1 MADKLFLLRPGFPD
15 PAAGDGCF
23 YCPFC
28 AAIVGMLA
36 YFPQLRAE
44 VEIHDVDFPRPR
56 PAVAALLGPDH
67 PGCPLLVL
75 DSDSVPPPGIVV
87 QQAANGLRYI
97 ADSIQIGRYLAA
109 VNGVASPH
117 P

>member
-1 MADKLFLLRPGFPD
+1 MADKLFLFPPSFSD
-15 PAAGDGCF
+15 PAAGEGYF

-28 AAIVGMLA
+28 AAIAGVLT
-36 YFPQLRAE
+36 YFPQLRSKIDVHE
-44 VEIHDVDFPRPR
+44 VDFARPR

-75 DSDSVPPPGIVV
+75 DSNSPSPPGIAV
-87 QQAANGLRYI
+87 QQAPNGLRYI
-97 ADSIQIGRYLAA
+97 ADSLQIGRYLAA
-109 VNGVASPH
+109 AHGVASPH

>member
-1 MADKLFLLRPGFPD
+1 MADKLFLFRPGFDD
-15 PAAGDGCF
+15 PEAGDGNY

-28 AAIVGMLA
+28 AAITGVLT
-36 YFPQLRAE
+36 YFPQLRSKLE
-44 VEIHDVDFPRPR
+44 VHEIDFPRPR

-75 DSDSVPPPGIVV
+75 DPTSAPAPGIEV
-87 QQAANGLRYI
+87 QQAANGQRYI
-97 ADSIQIGRYLAA
+97 ADSIQIGQYLAA
-109 VNGVASPH
+109 AYGVASPH

>member
-1 MADKLFLLRPGFPD
+1 MADKLFLFPPSFLD
-15 PAAGDGCF
+15 PAAGEGNF

-28 AAIVGMLA
+28 AAINGVLT
-36 YFPQLRAE
+36 YFPQLRAKIDVHE
-44 VEIHDVDFPRPR
+44 VDFHRPR

-75 DSDSVPPPGIVV
+75 DSNSASPPGIAV
-87 QQAANGLRYI
+87 QQAANGQRYI
-97 ADSIQIGRYLAA
+97 ADSLQIGRYLAA
-109 VNGVASPH
+109 VYGVASPH

>member
-1 MADKLFLLRPGFPD
+1 VADKLFLLRPSFQD
-15 PAAGDGCF
+15 PAAGAGDF

-28 AAIVGMLA
+28 AAISGVLT
-36 YFPQLRAE
+36 YFPQLRSK
-44 VEIHDVDFPRPR
+44 IHVHEVDFPRPR

-75 DSDSVPPPGIVV
+75 DSESASPTGIAVR
-87 QQAANGLRYI
+87 QAANGQRYI
-97 ADSIQIGRYLAA
+97 ADSIQIARYLSATY
-109 VNGVASPH
+109 GIASPH

>member
-1 MADKLFLLRPGFPD
+1 MADKLFLFPPSFLD
-15 PAAGDGCF
+15 PEAGDGNF

-28 AAIVGMLA
+28 AAIVGMLT
-36 YFPQLRAE
+36 YFPQLRSKIDVHE
-44 VEIHDVDFPRPR
+44 VNFLRPR
-56 PAVAALLGPDH
+56 PAVAALLGPDY

-75 DSDSVPPPGIVV
+75 DSHSAPAPGIAVD
-87 QQAANGLRYI
+87 QAKNGQRYI

-109 VNGVASPH
+109 AYGVASPH

>member
-1 MADKLFLLRPGFPD
+1 VTDKLFLLRPGFLD

-23 YCPFC
+23 YCPFS
-28 AAIVGMLA
+28 AAISGMLA
-36 YFPQLRAE
+36 YFPQLRSKI
-44 VEIHDVDFPRPR
+44 EIQDVDFPRPR

-75 DSDSVPPPGIVV
+75 DSGSAVPPGIAV

-109 VNGVASPH
+109 EYGVASPH

>member
-1 MADKLFLLRPGFPD
+1 MADKLFLFPPSFSD
-15 PAAGDGCF
+15 PAAGEGNF

-28 AAIVGMLA
+28 AAISGMLA
-36 YFPQLRAE
+36 YFPQLRS
-44 VEIHDVDFPRPR
+44 EIEIQDVDFPRPR

-75 DSDSVPPPGIVV
+75 DSSSALPPGIAVE
-87 QQAANGLRYI
+87 QAANGLRYI

-109 VNGVASPH
+109 AHGVASPH